1 MLDRESEWCL
11 ACWTCTSLMGW
22 AVLCMW
28 CGGVHDSV
36 LQALENWCTLVMLF
50 TGAALQTFTVML
62 LTFWYCFLFVC
73 KVIFF
78 LFWILSQHYLNIRI
92 VLLEKPCLH
101 SSKFFSTHHNLWSPS
116 QLIWCYV
123 IFVLDI
129 EMFNNIRFDQ
139 LHGRSAV
146 VALTAILSTT
156 AVMACPSRCRLSMW

>member
-1 MLDRESEWCL
+1 MSGMLDMYKFDGMDSLVHVMWWNAWLNSPSSEKLMYTCPVIYRCCITNFHSNAVDLLVVFSFCL
-11 ACWTCTSLMGW
+11 QNNFL
-22 AVLCMW
+22 
-28 CGGVHDSV
+28 
-36 LQALENWCTLVMLF
+36 LV
-50 TGAALQTFTVML
+50 
-62 LTFWYCFLFVC
+62 WS
-73 KVIFF
+73 
-78 LFWILSQHYLNIRI
+78 LSQHYLNIRI

-101 SSKFFSTHHNLWSPS
+101 SSKFMSTQLRNLWSPS

-129 EMFNNIRFDQ
+129 EIFNNVIFDQ